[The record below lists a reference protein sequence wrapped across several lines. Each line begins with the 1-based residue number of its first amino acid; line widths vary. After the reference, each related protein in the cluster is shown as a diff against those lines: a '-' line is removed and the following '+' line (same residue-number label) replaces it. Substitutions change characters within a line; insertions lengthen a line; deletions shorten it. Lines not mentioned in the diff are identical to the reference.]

1 LYRLVVIARMRS
13 SFLAGVVLCLAGA
26 ALAAVYFNEE
36 FDAGWESRWVKSTS
50 KGSDAGEF
58 DATAGKYYNSASD
71 KGLHTKQDARF
82 YQISAKIPKSFSNKG
97 KDLIFQFSVKHEQ
110 NIDCGGGYF
119 KLMPGPLDQTSFNGD
134 SKYSI
139 MFGPDICGSSTKKT
153 HVILN
158 YKGENKL
165 IKKEPRAETD
175 TYTHLYTL
183 ILHPDNTYAVKIDGS
198 EVQKGNLKDD
208 WDFLLPKE
216 INDPAAKKPSD
227 WVDEKLIADATDA
240 KPEGW
245 DDIPKEIA
253 DPDAKKPDDWDDEL
267 DGSWEAP
274 TINNPEYKGEW
285 KAKMIDNPAYKG
297 EWVHPKVANPDFVG
311 DDSIYAFDDHSFVGL
326 EVWQVKAGT
335 IFDHILVTDD
345 VAEAEKAVSVVER
358 AREAEKKAYEKE
370 EADKRA
376 KEEEE
381 RKKKESEE
389 KTEEDDDEE
398 EDAHDDLKDEL

>member
-1 LYRLVVIARMRS
+1 MRS
-13 SFLAGVVLCLAGA
+13 SVVLLLG
-26 ALAAVYFNEE
+26 LAAAAFAEVYFKEE

-58 DATAGKYYNSASD
+58 DASAGKFYADASD
-71 KGLHTKQDARF
+71 KGLHTKQDAKF
-82 YQISAKIPKSFSNKG
+82 YQISAKLPKSFSNKG
-97 KDLIFQFSVKHEQ
+97 KDLVFQFSVKHEQ

-119 KLMPGPLDQTSFNGD
+119 KLLPAPLDQTSFSGD
-134 SKYSI
+134 SKYHI
-139 MFGPDICGSSTKKT
+139 MFGPDICGYSTKKT
-153 HVILN
+153 HVILT

-175 TYTHLYTL
+175 TFTHLYTL
-183 ILHPDNTYAVKIDGS
+183 ILRPDNTYVVKIDGS
-198 EVQKGNLKDD
+198 EVQKGSLKED
-208 WDFLLPKE
+208 WDFLAPKE

-227 WVDEKLIADATDA
+227 WVDEKQIADPMDK

-245 DDIPKEIA
+245 DDTPKEIA

-267 DGSWEAP
+267 DGTWEAP
-274 TINNPEYKGEW
+274 MINNPEYKGEW
-285 KAKMIDNPAYKG
+285 KPKMIDNPAYKG
-297 EWVHPKVANPDFVG
+297 EWVHPKIANPDFKD
-311 DDSIYAFDDHSFVGL
+311 DDSIYAFDDMSYIGL

-345 VAEAEKAVSVVER
+345 VAEAEKAVSVVEKQR
-358 AREAEKKAYEKE
+358 DAEKKASEKE
-370 EADKRA
+370 EADNRA

-389 KTEEDDDEE
+389 KSDDDDEEDDD
-398 EDAHDDLKDEL
+398 DSLKDEL

>member
-1 LYRLVVIARMRS
+1 MRS
-13 SFLAGVVLCLAGA
+13 A
-26 ALAAVYFNEE
+26 ALIAVLFGLVAASIAEVYFTEDFN
-36 FDAGWESRWVKSTS
+36 DGWESRWVKSTH
-50 KGSDAGEF
+50 KGSEAGDF
-58 DATAGKYYNSASD
+58 DAVSGKYYADAND

-97 KDLIFQFSVKHEQ
+97 KDLVFQFSVKHEQ

-119 KLMPGPLDQTSFNGD
+119 KLLPGPLDQTKFNGD
-134 SKYSI
+134 SKYHI

-165 IKKEPRAETD
+165 IKKEVKAESD
-175 TYTHLYTL
+175 QYSHVYTL
-183 ILHPDNTYAVKIDGS
+183 ILHPDNTYEVKLDGAS
-198 EVQKGNLKDD
+198 VQKGNLKDD
-208 WDFLLPKE
+208 WDFLLPRE
-216 INDPAAKKPSD
+216 INDPAAKKPED
-227 WVDEKLIADATDA
+227 WVDEKTIADPTDV

-253 DPDAKKPDDWDDEL
+253 DPDAKKPEDWDDEL

-285 KAKMIDNPAYKG
+285 KPRQIENPAYKG
-297 EWVHPKVANPDFVG
+297 EWVHPKIANPDFV
-311 DDSIYAFDDHSFVGL
+311 DDDEIYAFDDFSYVGL

-335 IFDHILVTDD
+335 IFDHIIVTDD
-345 VAEAEKAVSVVER
+345 VAEAEKLVPITNN
-358 AREAEKKAYEKE
+358 AREAEKKAFEKE
-370 EADKRA
+370 EAEKRA

-381 RKKKESEE
+381 RKKKEAEE
-389 KTEEDDDEE
+389 KTEEEE
-398 EDAHDDLKDEL
+398 EEPAEDLKDEL